1 MEQVLSNLQMI
12 GNIFQGKKKGKSVK
26 FVLNYISLMWN
37 CSMTCKD

>member
-12 GNIFQGKKKGKSVK
+12 GNIFQGKKGKSVK